1 MIFTDR
7 VHLVSS
13 LLGAAG
19 RRELHDFADSIGLKR
34 CWYRRGHYDLG
45 VAVGDFRLA
54 YFAKAIKAGAKM
66 TTCRECARMRRRT
79 MTGVEW
85 HLQRIL

>member
-7 VHLVSS
+7 VHLVSDK
-13 LLGAAG
+13 LGRAG
-19 RRELHDFADSIGLKR
+19 KAELRAFAEKIGLAR
-34 CWYRRGHYDLG
+34 CWYRRGHYDLPG
-45 VAVGDFRLA
+45 YGRMLQAALA
-54 YFAKAIKAGAKM
+54 AGAQI
-66 TTCRECARMRRRT
+66 TSRRECARYRRRT